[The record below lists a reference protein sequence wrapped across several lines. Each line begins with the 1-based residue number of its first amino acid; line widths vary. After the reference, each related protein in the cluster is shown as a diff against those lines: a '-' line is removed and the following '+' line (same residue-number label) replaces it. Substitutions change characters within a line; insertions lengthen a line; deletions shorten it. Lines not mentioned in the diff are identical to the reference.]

1 MIKQKKTLVIQPLPG
16 LGDMLWYLPYFRS
29 LARQTPTGKITLL
42 TKQKSQAKDLLKGE
56 DFIEEVLYLEKEGT
70 SSRRSIWKLLH
81 EIKKRDFQSVWVLHH
96 SAQYA
101 FLAYIAGIPERH
113 GYGFKWQKLWLTGKH
128 YLKPRLFNTG
138 TLERVTTFMK
148 VYDFH
153 LEKEDVILKLSQS
166 EILHIRERFKEA
178 VRPWYVL
185 GVGASQDFK
194 RWSPD
199 HFAALAQKLAQQGT
213 VFLLASPTEKSIN
226 ECILSKIKNREHL
239 IQVSDLTISQAATLI
254 SQAKCFIGNCSGPL
268 NIAASV
274 NVPSVGL
281 FGATEILSYSDNFIP
296 ISPTPENKPLK
307 MDGIFP
313 DQVIE
318 VLKKYKLFE

>member
-1 MIKQKKTLVIQPLPG
+1 MIESKRTLVIQPLPG
-16 LGDMLWYLPYFRS
+16 LGDMLWYLPYLRV
-29 LARQTPTGKITLL
+29 LARHTPTGKITLL

-56 DFIEEVLYLEKEGT
+56 DFVEEVIYLEEERT
-70 SSRRSIWKLLH
+70 SVRQSFWKLLS
-81 EIKKRDFQSVWVLHH
+81 EIKKRGFHSAWVLHH

-101 FLAYIAGIPERH
+101 FLMWAADIPERH

-128 YLKPRLFNTG
+128 YLEPSLFIAD
-138 TLERVTTFMK
+138 TLNRITIFMK
-148 VYDFH
+148 MYDFH
-153 LEKEDVILKLSQS
+153 LEKEDFVLTLSQP
-166 EILHIRERFKEA
+166 EISDISERFKKA

-199 HFAALAQKLAQQGT
+199 RFAVLAQKLSQQGT
-213 VFLLASPTEKSIN
+213 VFLLASPSEKAITHA
-226 ECILSKIKNREHL
+226 ILSKIENPEH
-239 IQVSDLTISQAATLI
+239 IIPVSDLTISQAAALI
-254 SQAKCFIGNCSGPL
+254 SQATCFIGNCSGPL

-274 NVPSVGL
+274 NVPAIGL

-296 ISPTPENKPLK
+296 ISPTPENEHLK

-313 DQVIE
+313 DQIIE
-318 VLKKYKLFE
+318 MLQKHNLF